1 MDVIAFSWAS
11 VRRRSRPL
19 GLLLVLLVVLP
30 GCGGGDDSVSS
41 VGDPGS
47 GPGAA
52 GSDRLAGSD
61 TEPVQPPAPAWS
73 SPLEL
78 AADHLDHARFDAA
91 QEQLQAAELSL
102 SESASSDDKSS
113 GVAEWKS
120 LTASLASAR
129 EVERQR
135 LAAENAS
142 KRAARLSEAQEL
154 QESGKLD
161 EATAALDGVLS
172 MAPTVEQ
179 RETVRRI
186 AAAIEAHRSAR
197 RRLGSWMKMLGSKDR
212 SEVRA
217 AQNQLRRD
225 PDTAIP
231 LLLEAVRSLD
241 QPQLVKNTL
250 ELLRRLKRPRLAV
263 PAMVGVLSR
272 AGQESSWPDAV
283 REISRLKDPGAGPLL
298 LPLLAKAK
306 SPAHRAAVLMALS
319 DVIDPPPDT
328 LPVLLETLFTDGKEL
343 EPALRAAYTAMSR
356 HGQDD
361 LVALRGLPAQVDQ
374 ATAELLIKLPG
385 RLVELSALSKPEQAT
400 TARAA
405 KRLAVLIGV
414 IEPAAFVGV
423 QVVSSVGQYDDSPA
437 AAVVDGK
444 WDADNLQSGWR
455 HPLGKPGTIILDLGS
470 EKTVTAIRVWNYNG
484 SGQRDR
490 GWKEVDVFVANSR
503 TDLTPEASGIIP
515 RAPGTVVAA
524 GTPPHPDF
532 SIQLPVDQVQ
542 GRYVILKAKSLWVPS
557 SFAGLAEI
565 QVIGY

>member
-361 LVALRGLPAQVDQ
+361 LVALRGLPGQVDQ